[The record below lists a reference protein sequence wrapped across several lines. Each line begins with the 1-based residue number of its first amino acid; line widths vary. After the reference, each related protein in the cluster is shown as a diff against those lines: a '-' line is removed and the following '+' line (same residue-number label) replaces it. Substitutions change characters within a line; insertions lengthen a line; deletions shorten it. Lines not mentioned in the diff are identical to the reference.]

1 MSIIQL
7 LTLRLRETLSSETL
21 LLGCGTWMCKGIT
34 MMLQAKKRLHSP
46 LKTLTNSGS
55 MISTDQSLDTLLSLP
70 TPTLSPKNLKLF
82 LNLIVHLQESGHL
95 TLFQPR
101 VSKSSQGLTEKLKKL
116 LNLPILKSSSLT

>member
-1 MSIIQL
+1 
-7 LTLRLRETLSSETL
+7 
-21 LLGCGTWMCKGIT
+21 
-34 MMLQAKKRLHSP
+34 MLQAKKRLHSP

-101 VSKSSQGLTEKLKKL
+101 ASKSSQELTEKLKKL
-116 LNLPILKSSSLT
+116 LNLSILKSSSLT